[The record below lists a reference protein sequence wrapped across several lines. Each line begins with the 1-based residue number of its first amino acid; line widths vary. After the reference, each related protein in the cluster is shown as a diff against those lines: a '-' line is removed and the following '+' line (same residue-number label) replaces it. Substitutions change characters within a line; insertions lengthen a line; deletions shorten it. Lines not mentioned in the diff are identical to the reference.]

1 MQQRAT
7 KCGDTKAERGNYR
20 GHLIGRMFLA
30 DSWAVVHSGLG
41 GRLWKAGQ
49 WEQREGGSKLSCT
62 GDGLGVFDTGV
73 EGFVAAITFSRAA
86 VRSTVQRSLSDCP
99 FAAWSDDAITPIPPN
114 PGASIRG
121 TRGHRLHRLSR
132 RDQGGLA
139 ERASAQSGSSAS
151 SISRKRYLVLLYYTI
166 LYYTILYSTI
176 ATANSP
182 PGNFARCGTALAR
195 FDTRLHMCA
204 VGGHSGLSPER
215 LGG

>member
-1 MQQRAT
+1 
-7 KCGDTKAERGNYR
+7 
-20 GHLIGRMFLA
+20 MFLA

-41 GRLWKAGQ
+41 GRLLEGWAVGTAGRWVQ
-49 WEQREGGSKLSCT
+49 IVVH
-62 GDGLGVFDTGV
+62 GDDFGVFDTGV

-132 RDQGGLA
+132 RDQGGFA

-151 SISRKRYLVLLYYTI
+151 SSSRKRYLVLLYCTV
-166 LYYTILYSTI
+166 LYSTV
-176 ATANSP
+176 AAANSP
-182 PGNFARCGTALAR
+182 PGNFARCGNALAR

-204 VGGHSGLSPER
+204 VGGHSGLSPGR